1 MKKMKDQA
9 AAFKTTT
16 GLDLGDKSSR
26 FCVIDEAGEVVER
39 DRCATSRRGI
49 RKAFE
54 GRPAQ
59 VVVIEVGTHSPWVS
73 ALLKDLG
80 HDVIVANP
88 RRVRLIAASLKKNDD
103 IDAELLAR
111 LGRADRAL
119 LAPIEHRGMETQTDL
134 AIIKSRDQLV
144 QTRTKLVNHVR
155 GLVKAFGE
163 RLPSC
168 TTEAFPAVVAPLVPE
183 ALAPVLKPTLETI
196 ASINAGIKKLTRAIE
211 KELPQK
217 YPEMELLMQVDGV
230 GPITAAAFI
239 LTIEDPKRFEKSR
252 KVGAYLGL
260 TSRQHQSGD
269 EDPEL
274 RISKAGSPLLRR
286 LLVNC
291 AHRILGAFGAES
303 DLRTWGLGLAAR
315 GKKNAKKRAVVAV
328 ARKLSVLLHRLWVT
342 GEVYQPVGYHQRQQ
356 RGGRAA

>member
-9 AAFKTTT
+9 ATFKTTT
-16 GLDLGDKSSR
+16 GLDLGDKASR
-26 FCVIDEAGEVVER
+26 FCVINEAGEVVER
-39 DRCATSRRGI
+39 DRCATSRRGM

-54 GRPAQ
+54 SRPPQ

-73 ALLKDLG
+73 SLLKELG
-80 HDVIVANP
+80 HEVIVANP
-88 RRVRLIAASLKKNDD
+88 RRVRLIAASMRKNDD

-111 LGRADRAL
+111 LGRADRKL
-119 LAPIEHRGMETQTDL
+119 LAPIEHRGPAAQADL
-134 AIIKSRDQLV
+134 AVLRSRDGLV
-144 QTRTKLVNHVR
+144 QTRTKLINQVR
-155 GLVKAFGE
+155 GLVKSSGE

-168 TTEAFPAVVAPLVPE
+168 ATEAFPSIAAPLVPE
-183 ALAPVLKPTLETI
+183 ALAGALKPTLETI
-196 ASINAGIKKLTRAIE
+196 ASVNAGIKKLTRVIE
-211 KELPQK
+211 KELPER

-239 LTIEDPKRFEKSR
+239 LTLDDPKRFEKSR

-260 TSRQHQSGD
+260 TTRQHQSG
-269 EDPEL
+269 ESDPEL

-291 AHRILGAFGAES
+291 AHHILGRFGAES

-342 GEVYQPVGYHQRQQ
+342 GEVYQAIGYAECRQ